1 MMLFVCLFR
10 RGGGAHLIFST
21 EKSRA
26 ILPSIASAGA
36 GGAIKPRGGGKLRN
50 CVSFPAPID
59 GTDSASSALALSRCL
74 PLPEKGEGRCL
85 MPGDDNLCQY
95 GGMGAHSP
103 CLLGTGGRKAEP
115 IKMGEVF
122 PVFPAQKKLSAL
134 SVLFFVYFLF
144 YSLGGFHLF
153 PFFWAAVFIAIYG
166 CVNQLHTKK
175 SPPHSRSF
183 PYTQSDGTMGIKGS

>member
-1 MMLFVCLFR
+1 
-10 RGGGAHLIFST
+10 
-21 EKSRA
+21 
-26 ILPSIASAGA
+26 
-36 GGAIKPRGGGKLRN
+36 
-50 CVSFPAPID
+50 
-59 GTDSASSALALSRCL
+59 
-74 PLPEKGEGRCL
+74 

-115 IKMGEVF
+115 IKMGGSSFRYTTMWKVF

-153 PFFWAAVFIAIYG
+153 LFFWAAVFIAIYG
-166 CVNQLHTKK
+166 RVNQLHTKNLPILAPFPIPK
-175 SPPHSRSF
+175 VTGQWASRALRSILLFAPPPSAIVTTAHFVVFEARIEF
-183 PYTQSDGTMGIKGS
+183 PH